1 MCITAVPYRKNAS
14 AREMG
19 ANKGQR
25 RPHGYKGKKKKAR
38 DKHGTYWDKKMG
50 GLKST
55 SQPPKQTLEMEE
67 STKVS
72 SPHLSGSGGI
82 GVARKQGRGGLIKS
96 FIVIFK
102 SVFRQF
108 FVVEARVPGK
118 AWSNAAGFS
127 NPVESLMLE
136 RSQPLSVETSLI
148 EGAGLGGSPMFLSA
162 VRALDDVVLGVSTG
176 SSGMHG
182 GFMVA
187 GANRAPS
194 RL

>member
-1 MCITAVPYRKNAS
+1 
-14 AREMG
+14 
-19 ANKGQR
+19 
-25 RPHGYKGKKKKAR
+25 
-38 DKHGTYWDKKMG
+38 MG

-55 SQPPKQTLEMEE
+55 PQPPKQTLEIEE
-67 STKVS
+67 STKIS
-72 SPHLSGSGGI
+72 SPHLSGSGGT

-108 FVVEARVPGK
+108 FVVEARVPRK

-127 NPVESLMLE
+127 NPIKSLLLE

-148 EGAGLGGSPMFLSA
+148 KGAGSGGSPMFLSA
-162 VRALDDVVLGVSTG
+162 VRALDDVVFGVGTGG
-176 SSGMHG
+176 SSVHG

>member
-14 AREMG
+14 AREVG

-25 RPHGYKGKKKKAR
+25 HPHGYKRKRAR
-38 DKHGTYWDKKMG
+38 DKHGMYWDKKMG

-55 SQPPKQTLEMEE
+55 PQPPKQTLEMEG
-67 STKVS
+67 STRIS
-72 SPHLSGSGGI
+72 SPHLSGSGGT

-108 FVVEARVPGK
+108 FVMEVRVPGK

-127 NPVESLMLE
+127 NPVKSLLLE
-136 RSQPLSVETSLI
+136 RSQPLSVEMSLI
-148 EGAGLGGSPMFLSA
+148 KGAGSGGSPMFLSA
-162 VRALDDVVLGVSTG
+162 VRALDDVVFGVSTG
-176 SSGMHG
+176 GSGVHG